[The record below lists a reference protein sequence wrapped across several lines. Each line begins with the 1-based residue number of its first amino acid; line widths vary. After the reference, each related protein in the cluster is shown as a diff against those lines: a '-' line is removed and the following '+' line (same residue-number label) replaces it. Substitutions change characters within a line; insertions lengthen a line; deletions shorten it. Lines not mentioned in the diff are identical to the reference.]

1 MKEFN
6 KLFIDFKNL
15 KTKKTETHFKK
26 EQIMKNVD
34 ELYKN
39 YYNAYKSDFDTNDE
53 LTENKKKNFN
63 YQQFEINKG
72 LKLTKL
78 PKWIRVN
85 EERFNEILS
94 TITGAKN
101 NGLTANIDGKEITL
115 EKAESLPK
123 EITSGE
129 INKKNVKEKY
139 NHVVN
144 DVIPISNKEVLT
156 ENQNNIVKILLQL
169 KEIFRPKDKK
179 KTNNQTLQICLNE
192 KAKNWLNKEEINK
205 EKA

>member
-1 MKEFN
+1 M
-6 KLFIDFKNL
+6 DFKNL
-15 KTKKTETHFKK
+15 KAKKTETQLKK

-39 YYNAYKSDFDTNDE
+39 YYNAYKSDFETNDE
-53 LTENKKKNFN
+53 LKEKKKKNFN

-78 PKWIRVN
+78 PKWIRVS

-94 TITGAKN
+94 TITGAKS

-115 EKAESLPK
+115 DKAESLPK
-123 EITSGE
+123 EIVSGE
-129 INKKNVKEKY
+129 INKKNVREKY
-139 NHVVN
+139 SDVVN

-156 ENQNNIVKILLQL
+156 ENQNNIVKILLPL
-169 KEIFRPKDKK
+169 KEIFRPNDKK
-179 KTNNQTLQICLNE
+179 KTNNQTLQICLNG
-192 KAKNWLNKEEINK
+192 KVKNWLNK
-205 EKA
+205 